1 MKVMKESAKTYQG
14 KMQQQGKLDSGKNV
28 KNAWK
33 RDVTC
38 CFEIE

>member
-1 MKVMKESAKTYQG
+1 MKVMEESAKTYQG
-14 KMQQQGKLDSGKNV
+14 KLQQQGKLEGGRNV

-38 CFEIE
+38 SFQIE